1 METCDCDTDLWLKST
16 SVSSIQPGR
25 LLGPSSEQ
33 RLLELGGGCGRWG
46 EFPQPGNASR
56 AKDATFSSKMAN

>member
-25 LLGPSSEQ
+25 LLGPGSKQ
-33 RLLELGGGCGRWG
+33 LLLKLGSGVGGGENSLNLGMLPGR
-46 EFPQPGNASR
+46 
-56 AKDATFSSKMAN
+56 KM